1 MVSEPVLAAII
12 AAFVTLFLGALASAL
27 RYVFGVRLA
36 TTELVDEKIATANRE
51 RQTDFDAIIER
62 LDEHGEQLS
71 EIEDLIMGGEYQV
84 SDGMLEIVEAN
95 REVSED
101 HESRIEGVERIQ
113 LKIRRR
119 QREHSGGDPVAR
131 NEDLDP
137 PPSMGAEM
145 DEEELN
151 E

>member
-12 AAFVTLFLGALASAL
+12 AAVVTLFLSALASAV
-27 RYVFGVRLA
+27 RYVFGVRLV
-36 TTELVDEKIATANRE
+36 TTDRVDEKIATANRQ

-62 LDEHGEQLS
+62 LDEHGEKLS
-71 EIEDLIMGGEYQV
+71 EIESLIMGGEYQV

-95 REVSED
+95 RDVSED
-101 HESRIEGVERIQ
+101 HESRIKGVERIQ

-119 QREHSGGDPVAR
+119 QREHSGGEPVAR
-131 NEDLDP
+131 GEDVDP
-137 PPSMGAEM
+137 PPSMGTET
-145 DEEELN
+145 DEEELD